1 MSTPLER
8 SKIQNFFLI
17 IALGIQNALTP
28 FTIDMYLPAFPE
40 IARDLKVSMSQ
51 VGLTISIYFIGFA
64 CGQIIY
70 GPLLDRFGRKAPLRV
85 GLVIYIIS
93 TICCALSTSLPMLVF
108 FRLMSSLGG
117 CVASVSSMAMV
128 RDFFPPSAVARV
140 LSMLMLVL
148 SASPLLAPSVGSFVV
163 LHASWRTIFYIL
175 AGMGSFVFLLSFVA
189 LPKDNSADPSTDLNP
204 RAIFRKFREIYRNPQ
219 FFTYTLAGAFSFA
232 GLFVYIVGS
241 PTIFMSGFGVSPQ
254 TYGIIFAILASGMIG
269 GGQLNLFLLRKF
281 DGKKIFR
288 NAIKAQLAV
297 GFVFLIGAAYDL
309 WNMPATVVIL
319 FCVLLC
325 AGIAYP
331 NAAAQA
337 LAPFKKNI
345 GSAAA
350 LLGFHQLGV
359 GALMSAGVSLLD
371 LKGSLAT
378 ALVIFFSCLIASL
391 ILKFRKEITSE
402 LNTPIT

>member
-1 MSTPLER
+1 MGAALER
-8 SKIQNFFLI
+8 SKLQNFFLI

-40 IARDLKVSMSQ
+40 IARDLNVTMAQ

-85 GLVIYIIS
+85 GLIIYVLS
-93 TICCALSTSLPMLVF
+93 TLGCANSTSLSMLIF
-108 FRLMSSLGG
+108 FRLLSSLGG

-128 RDFFPPSAVARV
+128 RDFFPPSAVAKV

-163 LHASWRTIFYIL
+163 LHASWRAIFYIL
-175 AGMGSFVFLLSFVA
+175 AGMGVFVFLLSFVA
-189 LPKDNSADPSTDLNP
+189 LPKDKSADPNTDLNP
-204 RAIFRKFREIYRNPQ
+204 RAIFNKFKEIYRNPQ
-219 FFTYTLAGAFSFA
+219 FFTYTMAGAFSFA
-232 GLFVYIVGS
+232 GLFVYIAGS

-288 NAIKAQLAV
+288 NAIKAQLLV
-297 GFVFLIGAAYDL
+297 GFVFLLGAINNS
-309 WNMPATVVIL
+309 WSMPATVAIL

-331 NAAAQA
+331 NAASQA
-337 LAPFKKNI
+337 LAPFTKNI

-359 GALMSAGVSLLD
+359 GALMSAGVSLLEI
-371 LKGSLAT
+371 KGSLPT
-378 ALVIFFSCLIASL
+378 ALVIAFSCTIAFL
-391 ILKFRKEITSE
+391 ILKFRKEIASE
-402 LNTPIT
+402 LSTSAS